1 MLDGKKVSS
10 REQETLLN
18 PSGGASAEENEI
30 EEFPTQPNDSNQ
42 LVVDEKRDT
51 NLRKSSRSGYKAN
64 TQSYIEKVKYGV
76 FDPDEADVDL
86 Q

>member
-30 EEFPTQPNDSNQ
+30 EEFPTQPNDSN
-42 LVVDEKRDT
+42 
-51 NLRKSSRSGYKAN
+51 
-64 TQSYIEKVKYGV
+64 
-76 FDPDEADVDL
+76 
-86 Q
+86 